1 MARRGK
7 LIAPSQRILI
17 THIFGL
23 AAAMVL
29 TMLGGTW
36 VWLAVLT
43 SAAITIN
50 TVARLLA
57 HRSARIILTRSL
69 EPALLVVFA
78 QMYIGF
84 LQQIFEIATWQQAAF
99 LAVVF
104 VMQIR
109 YLLLQFRS
117 QTTTIQTGFTALLI
131 ILLNTV
137 WVLTIYQYPWLG
149 FAAIILAWLANY
161 VAVHYW
167 LERVGYHNSFLAA
180 VWALI
185 AVEMLFISS
194 MSLIFYTLPLTH
206 LVVSRTA
213 LFLAVIAYAWGS
225 MLSLHSQRKLS
236 KKLVMEY
243 GMICAFLLIVLLAMT
258 GL

>member
-1 MARRGK
+1 V
-7 LIAPSQRILI
+7 I
-17 THIFGL
+17 
-23 AAAMVL
+23 
-29 TMLGGTW
+29 
-36 VWLAVLT
+36 
-43 SAAITIN
+43 
-50 TVARLLA
+50 
-57 HRSARIILTRSL
+57 
-69 EPALLVVFA
+69 FA
-78 QMYIGF
+78 QIYIGF
-84 LQQIFEIATWQQAAF
+84 LQQIFEIANWQQAAF
-99 LAVVF
+99 LVVIF

-117 QTTTIQTGFTALLI
+117 QTTTVQTGFTALLI

-149 FAAIILAWLANY
+149 FATIILAWLANY

-236 KKLVMEY
+236 KKLVIEY

-258 GL
+258 GV